1 MNSLDEQELALDQAL
16 YDDIA
21 KVKAPE
27 QCVYCGQDV
36 LFDDGTE
43 CWLARRTAYHCP
55 DATPSPHYRLQSHE
69 V

>member
-1 MNSLDEQELALDQAL
+1 VNTLDEQALAGDQAL

-21 KVKAPE
+21 KIKAPE

-36 LFDDGTE
+36 LFDDVTE
-43 CWLARRTAYHCP
+43 CWLARQTGYHCP
-55 DATPSPHYRLQSHE
+55 DADPGTYGIQCHE